1 LYQPTNQPTAQPCE
15 IQDRFGLSLSRVT
28 DWLAPT
34 IGSGV
39 SCRAPLYAA
48 PPWTY
53 GPSSTDSAAEEETSM
68 NQTRPRAPGLGSL
81 IIASF
86 PTSGLHYRALSGSLG
101 ALASGRVGRGRPGCR
116 SIERSSGRARPNM
129 ATPKVRG
136 DGPGRNERRR
146 RGMSWALDG
155 WIHICRA
162 SVVPFFSLSHSS
174 SSTKGSERESVEL
187 FVS

>member
-1 LYQPTNQPTAQPCE
+1 VASSAKTTGLERGTWHYLFPGFDDDGHRCLDCSCTNQPTAQPCE

-86 PTSGLHYRALSGSLG
+86 PTSGLHYRALSGSPG

-116 SIERSSGRARPNM
+116 SIAPQHGGAESERRWARP
-129 ATPKVRG
+129 K
-136 DGPGRNERRR
+136 
-146 RGMSWALDG
+146 
-155 WIHICRA
+155 
-162 SVVPFFSLSHSS
+162 
-174 SSTKGSERESVEL
+174 
-187 FVS
+187 